1 VAQPERPAPR
11 SGSNSKARRA
21 RLRSS
26 RSRLHV
32 RSLRRSL
39 RASAPRPLAAPGR
52 DVRDRPDLLGGRPGI
67 NSGPHSP
74 RAVVPRSNVW
84 SLRPDAGFDSPRASL
99 NGDAPVEPLGDGQ
112 SPSSEGVPPSGGSG
126 SVPRRFFGS
135 MTVPARKSCKDWQM
149 CRQLD
154 YDFTEF
160 SRAHRNRHRIV
171 DPAESLIFPACWEAL
186 LSNCRA
192 S

>member
-1 VAQPERPAPR
+1 MGLSLTGDCGAARETCSSEQFKL
-11 SGSNSKARRA
+11 KARRA

-99 NGDAPVEPLGDGQ
+99 NGDAPVGPLGDGQ

-126 SVPRRFFGS
+126 CQAPSSEGALPREKMASVPRRFFGS
-135 MTVPARKSCKDWQM
+135 MTVPARKSCKIGRCAATSTM
-149 CRQLD
+149 ISPSSHVL
-154 YDFTEF
+154 TE
-160 SRAHRNRHRIV
+160 IGTG
-171 DPAESLIFPACWEAL
+171 
-186 LSNCRA
+186 
-192 S
+192 

>member
-1 VAQPERPAPR
+1 VIVAQPERPAPR
-11 SGSNSKARRA
+11 SGSNSTPDAHDSGR
-21 RLRSS
+21 S

-52 DVRDRPDLLGGRPGI
+52 DVRDRPDFLGGRPGI

-99 NGDAPVEPLGDGQ
+99 NGDAPVGPLGDGQ
-112 SPSSEGVPPSGGSG
+112 SPSSEGVPPPGGSGSQAPSSEGPLPREENG

-135 MTVPARKSCKDWQM
+135 MTVPARKSCKYGQM
-149 CRQLD
+149 CRHLD
-154 YDFTEF
+154 YDFIEF
-160 SRAHRNRHRIV
+160 SRAHRNRHRI
-171 DPAESLIFPACWEAL
+171 S
-186 LSNCRA
+186 
-192 S
+192 

>member
-1 VAQPERPAPR
+1 LGLSLTGDCGAARETCSSERFKL
-11 SGSNSKARRA
+11 KARRA

-99 NGDAPVEPLGDGQ
+99 NGDAPVGPLGDGQ

-135 MTVPARKSCKDWQM
+135 MTVPARKSCKIGRRAADSTM
-149 CRQLD
+149 ISPSSHVL
-154 YDFTEF
+154 TEIGTGF
-160 SRAHRNRHRIV
+160 S
-171 DPAESLIFPACWEAL
+171 
-186 LSNCRA
+186 
-192 S
+192 